1 MIDHIGIS
9 VSNVHASIR
18 FYTRA
23 LKPLGMQLLGEDNG
37 WVGFGEN
44 QQAVFW
50 FGIEEIIQAP
60 MHIAFSAR
68 SRDMVDQFYHAAIAA
83 GGKCNGSP
91 GERARYHPHYYA
103 AFVIDPDGHN
113 VEAVCHQ
120 PAETH

>member
-1 MIDHIGIS
+1 MIDHIGLS
-9 VSNVHASIR
+9 VSNVQASIR
-18 FYTRA
+18 FYTPA

-44 QQAVFW
+44 RQAVFW
-50 FGIEEIIQAP
+50 FGTAEVIQAP

-68 SRDMVDQFYHAAIAA
+68 SRDMVDQFYNAAIAA
-83 GGKCNGSP
+83 GGKCNGTP